1 MGNAIH
7 RPAYPEGHWDP
18 SPDRGPAPV
27 ARYGAGADRLARRR
41 RRGNHWR
48 SSNRDRVIPRDMLA
62 LVRRA
67 FEGRYEV
74 EREIGKGGNARIY
87 LARDRDGNRVALKIL
102 HPELLVSV
110 AADRFLRE
118 IKLASRLSHPH
129 IARLLDSGEREWL
142 VYYVMTYVEGPTLR
156 EQLAEGKRLRVAETI
171 RLAGD
176 LLDALDHAHT
186 HGIVH
191 RDVKPDNVV
200 LAAEG
205 AVLLDFGI
213 ARAVAAS
220 GSDRLTRSGIAVGTS
235 TYMSP
240 EQITALNEI
249 DARSD
254 LYSLACVLFE
264 CLAGQPPFTH
274 RNEVVVL
281 QLHLNQP
288 PPDVRTFRA
297 DTPAELAGG
306 IARALAKSP
315 AERWQSAAAMRDA
328 LAAARV

>member
-1 MGNAIH
+1 
-7 RPAYPEGHWDP
+7 
-18 SPDRGPAPV
+18 
-27 ARYGAGADRLARRR
+27 
-41 RRGNHWR
+41 
-48 SSNRDRVIPRDMLA
+48 MLA

-67 FEGRYEV
+67 FQGQYEV

-87 LARDRDGNRVALKIL
+87 LARGADGREVALKIL

-118 IKLASRLSHPH
+118 IRLARQLDHPH
-129 IARLLDSGEREWL
+129 IAHLLDSGEREWL

-156 EQLAEGKRLRVAETI
+156 EHLARVSRLPIPETI
-171 RLAGD
+171 RLADD
-176 LLDALDHAHT
+176 LLDALDHAHG
-186 HGIVH
+186 HSIVH

-200 LAAEG
+200 LASRG

-240 EQITALNEI
+240 EQITALKEI
-249 DARSD
+249 DHRSD
-254 LYSLACVLFE
+254 IYSLGAVLFE

-274 RNEVVVL
+274 RNEAVVL
-281 QLHLNQP
+281 QQHLTQP
-288 PPDVRTFRA
+288 APDVRTLRP
-297 DTPAELAGG
+297 DTPAELAAG
-306 IARALAKSP
+306 IARALLKP
-315 AERWQSAAAMRDA
+315 PEDRWQSAAAMRDA
-328 LAAARV
+328 LAGAKV